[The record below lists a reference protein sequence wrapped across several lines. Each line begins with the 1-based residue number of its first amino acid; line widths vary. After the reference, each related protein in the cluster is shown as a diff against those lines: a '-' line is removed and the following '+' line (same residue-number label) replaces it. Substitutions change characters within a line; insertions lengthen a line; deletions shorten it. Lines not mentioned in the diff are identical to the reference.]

1 MKDKL
6 LSDKDCTRVFSTG
19 CSPRGL
25 FTCNQSL
32 LESQQKMDYIQM
44 PAIFFFFTEVRLRI
58 VLIVFQI
65 TN

>member
-32 LESQQKMDYIQM
+32 LESQQNMDYIQM
-44 PAIFFFFTEVRLRI
+44 PANFFTEVRL
-58 VLIVFQI
+58 
-65 TN
+65 

>member
-44 PAIFFFFTEVRLRI
+44 PAIFFFFFLQRLDCE
-58 VLIVFQI
+58 
-65 TN
+65 

>member
-44 PAIFFFFTEVRLRI
+44 PAIFFFFFFTEVRL
-58 VLIVFQI
+58 
-65 TN
+65 